1 MISGKLNSE
10 KIWHE
15 NLTGLS
21 TSPVRCSHF
30 TLGNPKSR
38 FLSLAAAALL
48 SVELIL
54 IVFYVNK
61 YITIKYCSS
70 FAATIIIPLPY
81 GLHWLSVR
89 HRVNFSVKFKK
100 HGIRVFAGA
109 LRPGE
114 KCQQSVTEH
123 FQAETKTHY
132 SAPSR
137 WAGYCDEPS
146 VSVCLYVYVRVFVYP
161 RSLCL
166 EPRVQ
171 SLLIFVNI
179 TRSSSGGVVISYVLP
194 ELWMTSSLH
203 IMALATRKK
212 RSLEWKWLNRGST
225 DLALRRILNWYLR
238 LIVCSGHD
246 EHHPVPLWLSVIWR
260 RHS

>member
-89 HRVNFSVKFKK
+89 HRVNFNVKFKK

-137 WAGYCDEPS
+137 WARYCDEPS
-146 VSVCLYVYVRVFVYP
+146 MSVCLYVYVHVFVCP
-161 RSLCL
+161 RIMPGTTCSIFTDFCEYNSVVFWRRCDKLCT
-166 EPRVQ
+166 
-171 SLLIFVNI
+171 S
-179 TRSSSGGVVISYVLP
+179 GVVDDFK
-194 ELWMTSSLH
+194 
-203 IMALATRKK
+203 LAHNGLGDAKK
-212 RSLEWKWLNRGST
+212 T
-225 DLALRRILNWYLR
+225 
-238 LIVCSGHD
+238 
-246 EHHPVPLWLSVIWR
+246 
-260 RHS
+260 